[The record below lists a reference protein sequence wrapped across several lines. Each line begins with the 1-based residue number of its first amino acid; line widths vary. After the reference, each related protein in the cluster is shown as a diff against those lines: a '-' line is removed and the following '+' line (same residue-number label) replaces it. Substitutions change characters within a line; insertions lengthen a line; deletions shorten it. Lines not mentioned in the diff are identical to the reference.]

1 MSNIP
6 SSFNNFRS
14 LNIGSVWALY
24 LLLVIILRA
33 RFCDLNNLLHS
44 KPQHV
49 IPNCKCE
56 RMRES
61 YINFMTEIG
70 RYLLSLFITPRVRD
84 ILFAIFDVCAFQLM
98 YSFIVI
104 PQKIKR
110 SNSFIFVSQM
120 IKFGIS
126 FAEITLWWL
135 WKTMNLVFWTF
146 MDNLLTASQ
155 SDILHSS
162 KLIKVSTR
170 LMLPLPRWVNEHK
183 GLVIVVSSAYKM
195 NLRLAL
201 TLWISFIYMIKSRG
215 PNIEPWVTPVSITR
229 VEDAVPSN
237 STYWR
242 RCVR

>member
-1 MSNIP
+1 MKVLWQGVICEFVEKFHALNVNIP

-14 LNIGSVWALY
+14 LNIGSLWALY

-33 RFCDLNNLLHS
+33 RFCNLNNLLHS

-104 PQKIKR
+104 PRKLNVVTL
-110 SNSFIFVSQM
+110 SIFVSQ
-120 IKFGIS
+120 ILS
-126 FAEITLWWL
+126 
-135 WKTMNLVFWTF
+135 NLVF
-146 MDNLLTASQ
+146 
-155 SDILHSS
+155 
-162 KLIKVSTR
+162 R
-170 LMLPLPRWVNEHK
+170 LPR
-183 GLVIVVSSAYKM
+183 
-195 NLRLAL
+195 
-201 TLWISFIYMIKSRG
+201 
-215 PNIEPWVTPVSITR
+215 
-229 VEDAVPSN
+229 
-237 STYWR
+237 
-242 RCVR
+242 

>member
-1 MSNIP
+1 MHWMSNIP

-33 RFCDLNNLLHS
+33 RFCNLNNLLFS

-84 ILFAIFDVCAFQLM
+84 ILLAIFDVCAFQLM
-98 YSFIVI
+98 YSFFVI
-104 PQKIKR
+104 PQKLNVLTL
-110 SNSFIFVSQM
+110 SIFVSQI

-126 FAEITLWWL
+126 FAEITLIIMENHEFRFL
-135 WKTMNLVFWTF
+135 
-146 MDNLLTASQ
+146 
-155 SDILHSS
+155 
-162 KLIKVSTR
+162 
-170 LMLPLPRWVNEHK
+170 
-183 GLVIVVSSAYKM
+183 
-195 NLRLAL
+195 
-201 TLWISFIYMIKSRG
+201 
-215 PNIEPWVTPVSITR
+215 NI
-229 VEDAVPSN
+229 
-237 STYWR
+237 
-242 RCVR
+242 